1 VGESA
6 VGETV
11 GAFEA
16 PHAASSN
23 PSVSVKTVKRKV
35 CFIRVVEKEKGD
47 ADITLALNTRFI
59 RECFINRQ
67 KSSKLGE

>member
-1 VGESA
+1 
-6 VGETV
+6 
-11 GAFEA
+11 
-16 PHAASSN
+16 
-23 PSVSVKTVKRKV
+23 VSVKTVKRKV